1 MKKQEKNN
9 KEDKEKTTPSIPNH
23 WEPVPGQ
30 ALAAE
35 EIARRIE
42 EEEREKNLKNKKN
55 NK

>member
-1 MKKQEKNN
+1 MENPDKNDRKSKK
-9 KEDKEKTTPSIPNH
+9 DKSHSIPNH

-42 EEEREKNLKNKKN
+42 AEEQERRLKEKKN
-55 NK
+55 N

>member
-1 MKKQEKNN
+1 MENQDKKHKKVRDEKA
-9 KEDKEKTTPSIPNH
+9 PSIPNH

-42 EEEREKNLKNKKN
+42 QEERERKLREKDK
-55 NK
+55 